1 MHRVVSGNRV
11 RYFFHFHHVFDQVS
25 RVGAIRRFD
34 ELLFVTAASFEETA
48 ICRFYQL
55 PRLSK
60 FNELIKFRFIYFLL
74 NFRNCAGNRDGQV
87 T

>member
-1 MHRVVSGNRV
+1 MHPVVSGNPV
-11 RYFFHFHHVFDQVS
+11 RYFFHFHHVFDQVLC
-25 RVGAIRRFD
+25 VGAIRRFD
-34 ELLFVTAASFEETA
+34 QLLFVTAASFDETA
-48 ICRFYQL
+48 ICRFHQL

-60 FNELIKFRFIYFLL
+60 FNELIKLRFIDFLL